1 MMITQDYT
9 HAITQAKSRNATFV
23 NFDNKAQT
31 VQPITA
37 EKDTFTLSDRAMA
50 LMHGKEYKYEA
61 PTYVRPETARS
72 MLAQSDS
79 TASNSQRTNSGNRFS
94 EIMQRVLDQRLGVD
108 REKLD
113 EIDAMMEDIAKNEKM
128 SPEEKAK
135 ALEEL
140 AEIREKIIE
149 ESIEMQKVAKQTNQS
164 ERENKKPAL

>member
-1 MMITQDYT
+1 MITQDYAQ
-9 HAITQAKSRNATFV
+9 AIAQAKSRNATFV
-23 NFDNKAQT
+23 NFDNKVQT
-31 VQPITA
+31 VQPITP

-50 LMHGKEYKYEA
+50 LMNGKKYQPEA

-72 MLAQSDS
+72 MLARSDS
-79 TASNSQRTNSGNRFS
+79 TDSNSQRTNSSSRFS

-113 EIDAMMEDIAKNEKM
+113 EIDAMMEDIAKNENM

-140 AEIREKIIE
+140 AEIKEKIIE
-149 ESIEMQKVAKQTNQS
+149 ENMEMQKVAKQTQQPD
-164 ERENKKPAL
+164 EENKKPAL